1 MNTSSY
7 SYKYHGDFVSQK
19 AIELKNNLSFL
30 IEKGNNN
37 LMLDFSQV
45 QDVDVVGVNTLA
57 IIYKQLRNESGS
69 MTIELK
75 KNSQL
80 AKMLHLTKFEKIF
93 KLIYS

>member
-1 MNTSSY
+1 
-7 SYKYHGDFVSQK
+7 
-19 AIELKNNLSFL
+19 
-30 IEKGNNN
+30 
-37 LMLDFSQV
+37 MLDFSQV

-57 IIYKQLRNESGS
+57 IIYKQLRNEGGS